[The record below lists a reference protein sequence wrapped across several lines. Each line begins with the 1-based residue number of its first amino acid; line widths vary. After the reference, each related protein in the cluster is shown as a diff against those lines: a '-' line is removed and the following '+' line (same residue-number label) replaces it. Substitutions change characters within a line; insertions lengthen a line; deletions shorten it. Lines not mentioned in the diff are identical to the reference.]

1 MRIVVAPDKFK
12 GSATAAEAAH
22 AIAAGLRAGRP
33 DLDVVELPVADGGD
47 GTVAAA
53 VGAGFSPVQVR
64 AAGPTGAPVQ
74 ATFAVRGSTA
84 VIELAE
90 VVGLRQLP
98 GGELAPL
105 TASTYGLGQ
114 VIAAALDAGV
124 GTIVLGIGGSASTD
138 GGAGMLQALG
148 ALLTDRQGR
157 SLGPGGAALSELAR
171 IELAGLDRRLA
182 DVRFLVA
189 SDVDNPLLGRSGA
202 AAVFSP
208 QKGASPAQAALLER
222 ALARWAELTASA
234 TKLDLAA
241 APGVGAAG
249 GAGFAA
255 LAYLGAELLPGI
267 ELVLELIGFDA
278 ALTGAGLVITGEG
291 RLDAQ
296 SLSGKAPVG
305 VARAAARHGIPVAAV
320 AGQVLLTD
328 AELAAAGFAAAFSLV
343 EIEPDPAVS
352 IASAGSLLELIGRQI
367 AASGLVVA

>member
-12 GSATAAEAAH
+12 GSATAAEVAR
-22 AIAAGLRAGRP
+22 AIVAGLRAGRG

>member
-1 MRIVVAPDKFK
+1 MRIMVAPDKFK
-12 GSATAAEAAH
+12 GSATAAEVAR
-22 AIAAGLRAGRP
+22 AIAAGLRAGRG

-148 ALLTDRQGR
+148 ALLTDGQGR

>member
-1 MRIVVAPDKFK
+1 
-12 GSATAAEAAH
+12 
-22 AIAAGLRAGRP
+22 
-33 DLDVVELPVADGGD
+33 
-47 GTVAAA
+47 
-53 VGAGFSPVQVR
+53 
-64 AAGPTGAPVQ
+64 
-74 ATFAVRGSTA
+74 
-84 VIELAE
+84 
-90 VVGLRQLP
+90 
-98 GGELAPL
+98 
-105 TASTYGLGQ
+105 
-114 VIAAALDAGV
+114 
-124 GTIVLGIGGSASTD
+124 
-138 GGAGMLQALG
+138 MLQALG
-148 ALLTDRQGR
+148 ALLTDGQGR